1 MGFWMSKW
9 GWFLIIPCLF
19 CWVMSIFRWEWLVV
33 APILLFIV
41 YPAILTFIYLA
52 YGMTEDGIRQL
63 QLHQLKISNGK
74 IYLIYLKREGEDDSL
89 VTDYVR
95 TIPVESIKYVSESRT
110 GVTLRLRNRNYGHLY
125 IPAEAIEEI
134 RPDLLSQLKESGTLF
149 V

>member
-1 MGFWMSKW
+1 M
-9 GWFLIIPCLF
+9 
-19 CWVMSIFRWEWLVV
+19 V

-89 VTDYVR
+89 VT
-95 TIPVESIKYVSESRT
+95 ESRT